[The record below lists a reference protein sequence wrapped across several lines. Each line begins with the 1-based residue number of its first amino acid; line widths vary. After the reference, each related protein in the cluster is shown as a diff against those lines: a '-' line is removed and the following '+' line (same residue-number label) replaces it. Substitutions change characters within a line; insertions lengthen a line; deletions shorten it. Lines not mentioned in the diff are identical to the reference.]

1 MKWKTILPFSEGF
14 FAMILIGSKLDFNN
28 DIYIVERNK
37 PRRCG
42 RFHKSKLEVIC
53 EELRFFL

>member
-1 MKWKTILPFSEGF
+1 MKCKKILPFSEGF

-42 RFHKSKLEVIC
+42 RFHKSKL
-53 EELRFFL
+53 